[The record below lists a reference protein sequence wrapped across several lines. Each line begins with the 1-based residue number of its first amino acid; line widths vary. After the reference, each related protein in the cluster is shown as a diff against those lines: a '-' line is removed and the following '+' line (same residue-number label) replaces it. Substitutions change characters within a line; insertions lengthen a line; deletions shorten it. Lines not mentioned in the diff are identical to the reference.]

1 MWFFLVKAI
10 CGSIIGNATATWFK
24 KTKVGIWF
32 YSKVEKF
39 YNWAAKRYDMNILT
53 TEEKQMKKF
62 PNLKKRLEKLERE
75 LDELRNRS

>member
-1 MWFFLVKAI
+1 MWFFLLKAI
-10 CGSIIGNATATWFK
+10 GASIIGDASATWFK

-39 YNWAAKRYDMNILT
+39 YNWDAKRYDMNILT

-75 LDELRNRS
+75 LDEVRNRS